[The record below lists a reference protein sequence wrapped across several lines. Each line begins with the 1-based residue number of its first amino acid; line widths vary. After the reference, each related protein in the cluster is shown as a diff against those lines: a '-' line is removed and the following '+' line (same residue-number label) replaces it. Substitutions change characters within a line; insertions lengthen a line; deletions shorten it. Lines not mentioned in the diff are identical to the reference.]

1 MLEAAPNPRNPIAD
15 HPPVGLDLRFA
26 GNAEEAE
33 TAALAFEVGPAAHEP
48 TRLILEMR
56 ELDLQ
61 AALRGRCSFAEESEE
76 KAGTVDYFCATCGF
90 ELALLN
96 RAEGS
101 VDSDTQ
107 AKSEEG
113 RGGKKRRK

>member
-26 GNAEEAE
+26 GTAEEAE

-48 TRLILEMR
+48 TRLIIEMR

-61 AALRGRCSFAEESEE
+61 AALGGRCAFAEGLEDQ
-76 KAGTVDYFCATCGF
+76 AGTAEHFRAACGF
-90 ELALLN
+90 ELARGN
-96 RAEGS
+96 RAERRADG
-101 VDSDTQ
+101 
-107 AKSEEG
+107 AKRCG
-113 RGGKKRRK
+113 LRGDAR